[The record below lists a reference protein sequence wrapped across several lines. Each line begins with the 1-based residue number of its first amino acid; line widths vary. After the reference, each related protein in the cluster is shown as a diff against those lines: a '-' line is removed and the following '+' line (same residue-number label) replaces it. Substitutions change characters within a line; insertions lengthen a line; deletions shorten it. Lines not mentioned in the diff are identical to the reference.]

1 MPGKRS
7 KPSPSP
13 QKSSK
18 QNELTLAEKLQ
29 VIKASTEG
37 SSANSIAKQFK
48 IGRATVGRILKSRDE
63 LERQAENPEAL
74 ASKRIKR
81 TTNNDVINTALLEFF
96 RRCRDRN
103 FPLTGPLLQAKAKF
117 FADSFGVSEFAASS
131 GWLQSWKE
139 RHNISQ
145 QVLSGESA
153 GADQP
158 AAEVWLQQFPTLYES
173 YELQNVFNAD
183 ETGLFYLR
191 S

>member
-74 ASKRIKR
+74 ASKRIKC
-81 TTNNDVINTALLEFF
+81 TTNNDVINTALLEFS
-96 RRCRDRN
+96 RRSHDRN
-103 FPLTGPLLQAKAKF
+103 FRLTRPLLQAKAKV
-117 FADSFGVSEFAASS
+117 FAHSFGVSEFAASN

-153 GADQP
+153 GADQA
-158 AAEVWLQQFPTLYES
+158 AAE
-173 YELQNVFNAD
+173 
-183 ETGLFYLR
+183 
-191 S
+191 

>member
-74 ASKRIKR
+74 AIKRIKR

-103 FPLTGPLLQAKAKF
+103 FPLTGPLLEAKAKV
-117 FADSFGVSEFAASS
+117 FADSFEVSEFAASN
-131 GWLQSWKE
+131 G
-139 RHNISQ
+139 
-145 QVLSGESA
+145 
-153 GADQP
+153 
-158 AAEVWLQQFPTLYES
+158 
-173 YELQNVFNAD
+173 
-183 ETGLFYLR
+183 
-191 S
+191 

>member
-29 VIKASTEG
+29 VTKASTEG

-48 IGRATVGRILKSRDE
+48 IGRETVGRILKSRDE

-74 ASKRIKR
+74 ASKKIKR

-117 FADSFGVSEFAASS
+117 FRRF
-131 GWLQSWKE
+131 
-139 RHNISQ
+139 
-145 QVLSGESA
+145 
-153 GADQP
+153 
-158 AAEVWLQQFPTLYES
+158 
-173 YELQNVFNAD
+173 
-183 ETGLFYLR
+183 LR
-191 S
+191 SFRVCCKQWMAAVVEGTA